1 MHSMK
6 ILPKIG
12 LLLLML
18 LVIFAAFVLPKF
30 VQRAEPPT
38 PKEDLAAAL
47 AAVSIEDE
55 PAPPETS
62 PPLAEPDAP
71 SPLRDEARFADFF
84 AAIDGQ
90 DFEAAGA
97 AFLKVSPELDTETR
111 NQLTAQMEMAISA
124 MTPVETIAT
133 ASPQVTEELLTPV
146 VPAPDAPAPAAPDA
160 PAPAAPVEE
169 PGSEVEMLSYM
180 ASVQSGDFETARSLL
195 ATLSEKVDAATKT
208 MLETTLATA
217 EKKEAELAASRRQ
230 LEESQAQMAK
240 LQQES
245 ISQIQASV
253 KELTMA
259 TKAAR
264 EAVEETAR
272 LRSEVETV
280 KTTAAAAPAPAEPV
294 ARVEVPDPV
303 SVAFAFDSTYLSDES
318 KAKLEPVVEMLVK
331 EPALSLQ
338 LRGHTDGRGAADYNA
353 LLAQARCEVV
363 RDFLLGKGIEGKRLA
378 VVSFGKS
385 QAEGSGKSAEEL
397 RRVELIFRAE

>member
-1 MHSMK
+1 MK
-6 ILPKIG
+6 ILPKFG
-12 LLLLML
+12 LLFLML

-55 PAPPETS
+55 PAPPETP
-62 PPLAEPDAP
+62 PPLAESEAP

-111 NQLTAQMEMAISA
+111 NQLTAEMEMAISA
-124 MTPVETIAT
+124 MAPVETIAA
-133 ASPQVTEELLTPV
+133 ASPRATEELLTPV
-146 VPAPDAPAPAAPDA
+146 APVPDA

-217 EKKEAELAASRRQ
+217 EKKEAELVASRRR

-272 LRSEVETV
+272 LRNEVETV
-280 KTTAAAAPAPAEPV
+280 KTTAAAAPAPSQPEPV
-294 ARVEVPDPV
+294 APVELPDPV

-318 KAKLEPVVEMLVK
+318 KAKLEPVVELLVN

-353 LLAQARCEVV
+353 LLARARCEVV

>member
-1 MHSMK
+1 MK

-12 LLLLML
+12 LLLIML
-18 LVIFAAFVLPKF
+18 LIIFAAFVLPKF

-62 PPLAEPDAP
+62 PPLAEPGAP

-84 AAIDGQ
+84 TAIDGQ

-111 NQLTAQMEMAISA
+111 NQLTSQMEMAISA
-124 MTPVETIAT
+124 MAPGEPVSAT
-133 ASPQVTEELLTPV
+133 VTAASPPATEELLTPV
-146 VPAPDAPAPAAPDA
+146 ASAPDTPAPPTS
-160 PAPAAPVEE
+160 VEE
-169 PGSEVEMLSYM
+169 SGSEVEMISYM
-180 ASVQSGDFETARSLL
+180 ASVQNGEFETARSLL
-195 ATLSEKVDAATKT
+195 ATLSEKVDPATKT

-217 EKKEAELAASRRQ
+217 EKKESELAASRRQ

-272 LRSEVETV
+272 LRTEVETV
-280 KTTAAAAPAPAEPV
+280 KTTAAAAPAPAAPVAHIELPEPV
-294 ARVEVPDPV
+294 
-303 SVAFAFDSTYLSDES
+303 SIAFAFDSTYLSDES
-318 KAKLEPVVEMLVK
+318 KVKLEPVVELLGK

-353 LLAQARCEVV
+353 LLAQARCEMV
-363 RDFLLGKGIEGKRLA
+363 RDFLLGKGIED
-378 VVSFGKS
+378 
-385 QAEGSGKSAEEL
+385 
-397 RRVELIFRAE
+397 

>member
-1 MHSMK
+1 MK

-18 LVIFAAFVLPKF
+18 LVLFAAFVLPKF
-30 VQRAEPPT
+30 VQRVEPPT

-47 AAVSIEDE
+47 AAVSLDEE
-55 PAPPETS
+55 PAPPGTS
-62 PPLAEPDAP
+62 PPLEEPAAAT
-71 SPLRDEARFADFF
+71 SPLREEARFADFF
-84 AAIDGQ
+84 AALDGRN
-90 DFEAAGA
+90 FEAAGA
-97 AFLKVSPELDTETR
+97 AFLEVSGELDAETR
-111 NQLTAQMEMAISA
+111 ALLTAEMEMAISA
-124 MTPVETIAT
+124 MAPAGPASEPIAAATPEA
-133 ASPQVTEELLTPV
+133 TEEFLAPV
-146 VPAPDAPAPAAPDA
+146 APAADAPAPPAPTTA
-160 PAPAAPVEE
+160 PAPQAEIL
-169 PGSEVEMLSYM
+169 GYM
-180 ASVQSGDFETARSLL
+180 SSIQNGDFEGARALL
-195 ATLSEKVDAATKT
+195 STLSEKVDPATKT

-217 EKKEAELAASRRQ
+217 EKKEAELAASRRH

-272 LRSEVETV
+272 LRTEVETV
-280 KTTAAAAPAPAEPV
+280 KTTAAAAPAAAAPAAPV
-294 ARVEVPDPV
+294 ELPDPI
-303 SVAFAFDSTYLSDES
+303 SIAFAFDSTYLSDES
-318 KAKLEPVVEMLVK
+318 KAKLEPVVEMLGK
-331 EPALSLQ
+331 EASLSLQ

>member
-1 MHSMK
+1 MK

-18 LVIFAAFVLPKF
+18 LVLFAAFVLPKF
-30 VQRAEPPT
+30 VQRTEPPT

-55 PAPPETS
+55 PAPVETS
-62 PPLAEPDAP
+62 PPLVEPDEP
-71 SPLRDEARFADFF
+71 SPLRDDSRFADFF
-84 AAIDGQ
+84 TAIDGQ

-97 AFLKVSPELDTETR
+97 AFLKVSPELDPETR
-111 NQLTAQMEMAISA
+111 NQLTSQMEMAISA
-124 MTPVETIAT
+124 LAPGEPGSATVTSASPPATEEFVTPV
-133 ASPQVTEELLTPV
+133 AS
-146 VPAPDAPAPAAPDA
+146 APDAPVPP
-160 PAPAAPVEE
+160 APVEE
-169 PGSEVEMLSYM
+169 SGSEVEMISYM
-180 ASVQSGDFETARSLL
+180 ASVQSGEFETARSLL
-195 ATLSEKVDAATKT
+195 ATLSEKVDPATKT

-217 EKKEAELAASRRQ
+217 EKKESELAASRRL

-272 LRSEVETV
+272 LRTEVETV
-280 KTTAAAAPAPAEPV
+280 KTTAAAAPAPTAPAAPVELPEPV
-294 ARVEVPDPV
+294 
-303 SVAFAFDSTYLSDES
+303 SIAFGFDSTYLSDES
-318 KAKLEPVVEMLVK
+318 KAKLDPVVALLGK

-353 LLAQARCEVV
+353 LLAQARCEMV

-385 QAEGSGKSAEEL
+385 QADGSGKSAEEL

>member
-1 MHSMK
+1 MK

-18 LVIFAAFVLPKF
+18 LVIFGAFVLPKF
-30 VQRAEPPT
+30 VQRTEPPT

-47 AAVSIEDE
+47 AAVTTEDE
-55 PAPPETS
+55 PAPSETP
-62 PPLAEPDAP
+62 PPLVESSAPD
-71 SPLRDEARFADFF
+71 PLRDEARFADFF
-84 AAIDGQ
+84 TAIDTQ

-97 AFLKVSPELDTETR
+97 AFLKVSAELDTETR
-111 NQLTAQMEMAISA
+111 NRLTAQMEMAISA
-124 MTPVETIAT
+124 MAPVEPIAA
-133 ASPQVTEELLTPV
+133 ASPPATEELLTPV
-146 VPAPDAPAPAAPDA
+146 VPAPDAPAP
-160 PAPAAPVEE
+160 PAPIEE

-195 ATLSEKVDAATKT
+195 ATLSQKVDAATKT

-217 EKKEAELAASRRQ
+217 GKKEAELAASRRQ

-245 ISQIQASV
+245 IGQIQASV

-272 LRSEVETV
+272 LRTEVETV
-280 KTTAAAAPAPAEPV
+280 RTTAAVAPEPATPV
-294 ARVEVPDPV
+294 EIPDPI
-303 SVAFAFDSTYLSDES
+303 SVAFGFDSTYLSDES
-318 KAKLEPVVEMLVK
+318 KVKIESAVELLGK
-331 EPALSLQ
+331 ESALSLQ

-385 QAEGSGKSAEEL
+385 RAEGSGKPAEEL

>member
-1 MHSMK
+1 MK

-18 LVIFAAFVLPKF
+18 LVILAAFVLPKF
-30 VQRAEPPT
+30 VQRTEPPT

-55 PAPPETS
+55 PAPVETS
-62 PPLAEPDAP
+62 PPLVEPDEP
-71 SPLRDEARFADFF
+71 SPLRDDSRFADFF
-84 AAIDGQ
+84 TAIDGQ

-97 AFLKVSPELDTETR
+97 AFLKVSSELDPETR
-111 NQLTAQMEMAISA
+111 NQLTSQMEMAISA
-124 MTPVETIAT
+124 LAPGEPGSATVTAATPPATEEFVTPV
-133 ASPQVTEELLTPV
+133 AS
-146 VPAPDAPAPAAPDA
+146 APDAPVPP
-160 PAPAAPVEE
+160 APVEE
-169 PGSEVEMLSYM
+169 TGSEVEMISYM
-180 ASVQSGDFETARSLL
+180 ASVQSGEFETARSLL
-195 ATLSEKVDAATKT
+195 ATLSEKVDPATKT

-217 EKKEAELAASRRQ
+217 EKKESELAASRRL

-272 LRSEVETV
+272 LRTEVETV
-280 KTTAAAAPAPAEPV
+280 KTTAAAAPAPTAPAAPVELPEPV
-294 ARVEVPDPV
+294 
-303 SVAFAFDSTYLSDES
+303 SIAFGFDSTYLSDES
-318 KAKLEPVVEMLVK
+318 KAKLDPVVALLGK

-353 LLAQARCEVV
+353 LLAQARCEMV

-385 QAEGSGKSAEEL
+385 QADGSGKSAEEL

>member
-1 MHSMK
+1 MK

-18 LVIFAAFVLPKF
+18 LVLFAAFVLPKF
-30 VQRAEPPT
+30 VQRVEPPT

-47 AAVSIEDE
+47 AAVSLDDE
-55 PAPPETS
+55 PVPPGTS
-62 PPLAEPDAP
+62 PPLEEPAAAP
-71 SPLRDEARFADFF
+71 SPLREEARFADFF
-84 AAIDGQ
+84 AALDGRN
-90 DFEAAGA
+90 FEAAGA
-97 AFLKVSPELDTETR
+97 AFLEVSGELDAETR
-111 NQLTAQMEMAISA
+111 ALLTAEMEMAISA
-124 MTPVETIAT
+124 MAPAGPASEPIAATPEA
-133 ASPQVTEELLTPV
+133 TEEFLTPV
-146 VPAPDAPAPAAPDA
+146 APAPDAPAP
-160 PAPAAPVEE
+160 PAPATAPATQVEIL
-169 PGSEVEMLSYM
+169 GYM
-180 ASVQSGDFETARSLL
+180 SSIQNGDFEGARALL
-195 ATLSEKVDAATKT
+195 STLSEKVDPATKT

-272 LRSEVETV
+272 LRTEVETV
-280 KTTAAAAPAPAEPV
+280 KTTAAATPAAATPAAP
-294 ARVEVPDPV
+294 VELPDPI
-303 SVAFAFDSTYLSDES
+303 SIAFAFDSTYLSDES
-318 KAKLEPVVEMLVK
+318 KAKLEPVVEMLGK
-331 EPALSLQ
+331 EASLSLQ

-363 RDFLLGKGIEGKRLA
+363 RDFLLGRGIEGKRLA

-385 QAEGSGKSAEEL
+385 QADGSGKSAEEL

>member
-1 MHSMK
+1 MK

-18 LVIFAAFVLPKF
+18 LVIFGAFVLPKF

-55 PAPPETS
+55 PAAPPETA

-71 SPLRDEARFADFF
+71 SPLRDDARFADFF
-84 AAIDGQ
+84 TAIDGQ
-90 DFEAAGA
+90 NFEAAGA

-111 NQLTAQMEMAISA
+111 NLLTSQMEMAISA
-124 MTPVETIAT
+124 MAPGAPVSAT
-133 ASPQVTEELLTPV
+133 VTVASPPGTDDLIAPV
-146 VPAPDAPAPAAPDA
+146 APAPDSPAPP
-160 PAPAAPVEE
+160 APVEE
-169 PGSEVEMLSYM
+169 SGSEVEMIGYM
-180 ASVQSGDFETARSLL
+180 ASVQGGDFETARTLL
-195 ATLSEKVDAATKT
+195 ATLSEKVDPATRT

-217 EKKEAELAASRRQ
+217 EKKESELAASRRQ
-230 LEESQAQMAK
+230 VEESQAQMAK

-264 EAVEETAR
+264 EAVEETTR
-272 LRSEVETV
+272 LRTEVETV
-280 KTTAAAAPAPAEPV
+280 KTTAASAPAPAAPV
-294 ARVEVPDPV
+294 APVEIPDPI
-303 SVAFAFDSTYLSDES
+303 SIAFGFDSTYLSDES
-318 KAKLEPVVEMLVK
+318 KVKLEPVVELLGK

-353 LLAQARCEVV
+353 LLAQARCEMV
-363 RDFLLGKGIEGKRLA
+363 RDFLLEKGIEGKRLA

>member
-1 MHSMK
+1 MHSTK

-18 LVIFAAFVLPKF
+18 LVIFGAFVLPKF

-47 AAVSIEDE
+47 AAVTSEDE

-62 PPLAEPDAP
+62 PPLVESSAPD
-71 SPLRDEARFADFF
+71 PLRDEARFADFF
-84 AAIDGQ
+84 TAIDAQ

-97 AFLKVSPELDTETR
+97 AFLKVSAELDTETR
-111 NQLTAQMEMAISA
+111 NRLTARMEMAISA
-124 MTPVETIAT
+124 MAPAEPIAA
-133 ASPQVTEELLTPV
+133 ASPPATEELLTPV
-146 VPAPDAPAPAAPDA
+146 VPAPDAPAPP
-160 PAPAAPVEE
+160 APVER
-169 PGSEVEMLSYM
+169 PGSEVEILSYM

-195 ATLSEKVDAATKT
+195 AALSQKVDAATGK

-217 EKKEAELAASRRQ
+217 GKKEAELAVSRRQ

-240 LQQES
+240 FQQES

-272 LRSEVETV
+272 LRTEVETV
-280 KTTAAAAPAPAEPV
+280 RTTAAVAPTPV
-294 ARVEVPDPV
+294 EIPDPI
-303 SVAFAFDSTYLSDES
+303 SIAFGFDSTYLSDES
-318 KAKLEPVVEMLVK
+318 KVKIEPAVELLGK

-363 RDFLLGKGIEGKRLA
+363 RDFLLGKGIGGKRLT

-385 QAEGSGKSAEEL
+385 QAEGSGKPAEEL
-397 RRVELIFRAE
+397 RRVDLIFRAE

>member
-1 MHSMK
+1 MK

-55 PAPPETS
+55 PAPPETFR
-62 PPLAEPDAP
+62 PLAEPDAP
-71 SPLRDEARFADFF
+71 SPLRDEARFTDFF
-84 AAIDGQ
+84 TAIDGQ

-97 AFLKVSPELDTETR
+97 AFLKVSADLDTETR

-124 MTPVETIAT
+124 LAPVETIAA
-133 ASPQVTEELLTPV
+133 ASPPATEELLTPV
-146 VPAPDAPAPAAPDA
+146 VPVPDA

-169 PGSEVEMLSYM
+169 PGSEVEILSYM
-180 ASVQSGDFETARSLL
+180 SSVQSGDFETARSLL
-195 ATLSEKVDAATKT
+195 ATLSEKVDPATKT

-230 LEESQAQMAK
+230 LEESQAQMAQ

-272 LRSEVETV
+272 LRTEVETV
-280 KTTAAAAPAPAEPV
+280 KTTAAAAPVPAGVVQAWAARVSGVPASVVLVSAARVWV
-294 ARVEVPDPV
+294 ARVWVAV
-303 SVAFAFDSTYLSDES
+303 QAAWVARSVA
-318 KAKLEPVVEMLVK
+318 PR
-331 EPALSLQ
+331 PAGSRLPCAQFRS
-338 LRGHTDGRGAADYNA
+338 RRTPARPAAA
-353 LLAQARCEVV
+353 HA
-363 RDFLLGKGIEGKRLA
+363 G
-378 VVSFGKS
+378 
-385 QAEGSGKSAEEL
+385 
-397 RRVELIFRAE
+397 

>member
-1 MHSMK
+1 MHFMK

-12 LLLLML
+12 LLLLIL

-62 PPLAEPDAP
+62 PPLAEPEAP

-90 DFEAAGA
+90 NFEAAGA

-124 MTPVETIAT
+124 MAPVEPIAA
-133 ASPQVTEELLTPV
+133 ASPPATEELLTPV
-146 VPAPDAPAPAAPDA
+146 VPAPDAPAPP
-160 PAPAAPVEE
+160 APVEE
-169 PGSEVEMLSYM
+169 PGLEVEMLSYM
-180 ASVQSGDFETARSLL
+180 ASVQSADFETARSLL
-195 ATLSEKVDAATKT
+195 ATLSEKVDAATRT
-208 MLETTLATA
+208 MLETNLATA
-217 EKKEAELAASRRQ
+217 EKKEAELAASRRR

-245 ISQIQASV
+245 ISQIEASV

-280 KTTAAAAPAPAEPV
+280 KTTAAAAPAEPV
-294 ARVEVPDPV
+294 APVQLPDSI
-303 SVAFAFDSTYLSDES
+303 SVAFGFDSTYLSDES

-363 RDFLLGKGIEGKRLA
+363 RDFLLGKGIEGKRLT

-385 QAEGSGKSAEEL
+385 QADGSGKPAEEL
-397 RRVELIFRAE
+397 RRVELIFRSE